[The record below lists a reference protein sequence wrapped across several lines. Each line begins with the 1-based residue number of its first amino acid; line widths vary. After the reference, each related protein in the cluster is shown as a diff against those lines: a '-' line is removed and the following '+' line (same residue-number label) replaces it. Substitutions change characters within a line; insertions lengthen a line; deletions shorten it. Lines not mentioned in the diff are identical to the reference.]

1 MVVHTT
7 AAADPEG
14 VLAERLASEMAN
26 YAWQAR
32 KTGQLQPFVAALP
45 RECMGQLASFGPT

>member
-1 MVVHTT
+1 VVVHTT

-32 KTGQLQPFVAALP
+32 KTPCRP
-45 RECMGQLASFGPT
+45 RSWANCSLL